1 MPFDTVLKSWQV
13 VGIDAILAFERDQE
27 IQAAILGDS
36 AGLGKTLQVIGWLV
50 AVSIPI

>member
-1 MPFDTVLKSWQV
+1 LKSWQV
-13 VGIDAILAFERDQE
+13 VGIDAILAFERDPE